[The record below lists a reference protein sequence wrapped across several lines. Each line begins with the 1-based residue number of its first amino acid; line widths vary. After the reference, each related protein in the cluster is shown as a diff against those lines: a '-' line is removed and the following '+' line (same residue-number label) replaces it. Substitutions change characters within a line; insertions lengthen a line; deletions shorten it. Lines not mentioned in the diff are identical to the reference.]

1 MNIHLYLIWLQYMLP
16 IIWETCNHQFF
27 NNFRTC
33 TSLIF
38 FFLRFC
44 AIHLILFCFVSVIR
58 FRNPMKQERSSQ
70 MPNLFLHLNFLE
82 IKTRREMQM
91 PELLCR
97 SFQYVSFSYSNLPE
111 TYINEWTPKFVL
123 KKFGG
128 RHLSPDCK
136 KPTIY
141 TEPKISVILVFKHW
155 TIIVEKD

>member
-16 IIWETCNHQFF
+16 IICETCNYKFF

-38 FFLRFC
+38 FFLLFC

-111 TYINEWTPKFVL
+111 RILMSELLNLSWRNLVADTLVPIAKNPPSIRNL
-123 KKFGG
+123 KYQ
-128 RHLSPDCK
+128 S
-136 KPTIY
+136 Y
-141 TEPKISVILVFKHW
+141 
-155 TIIVEKD
+155 